1 MADDPLYRQI
11 ADDLRQQIASGRLK
25 PGSPLPSE
33 EKLKDKFAAS
43 RNTIRDA
50 VKFLISLGLVETR
63 PGQGTFVIDPPD
75 PLVTTLT
82 ANRVTGLGGGEG
94 VAYFSEAKERNPWSS
109 KPRVESQTATSEIA
123 DRLGVEEGVT
133 LISRHQERFISRQQ
147 QPATGSTRKDA
158 RKGGRTSPPA
168 AKETPELPE
177 DLAPWSLQ
185 TSYYPWDLVAG
196 GADKL
201 IKPEDIEKGTVKYLE
216 ETLGIKQTGYRDW
229 ITVRAPN
236 PNEVT
241 FFRLPSDGRIPVFEI
256 FRTAFDQE
264 RKPMRVT
271 VTIFPADRNQFII
284 DVGEVPARQY
294 ELPAE

>member
-11 ADDLRQQIASGRLK
+11 AEDLRQQIASGRLK
-25 PGSPLPSE
+25 PGSLVPSE

-109 KPRVESQTATSEIA
+109 NPRVESQTASAEIA
-123 DRLGVEEGVT
+123 ARLGVDEGT
-133 LISRHQERFISRQQ
+133 ALISRHQRRFISRQE
-147 QPATGSTRKDA
+147 QPVTSSTRNEERQSD
-158 RKGGRTSPPA
+158 RTSPA
-168 AKETPELPE
+168 AAEEAPEFPE

-185 TSYYPWDLVAG
+185 TSYYPRRLARD
-196 GADKL
+196 GADRL
-201 IKPEDIEKGTVKYLE
+201 FDPEDITEGTVKYLE
-216 ETLGIKQTGYRDW
+216 ESLGIKQTGYRDW

-256 FRTAFDQE
+256 FRTAFDQTG
-264 RKPMRVT
+264 KPMRVT

-284 DVGEVPARQY
+284 DVGDVPARQY
-294 ELPAE
+294 ELPAK

>member
-11 ADDLRQQIASGRLK
+11 AEDLRQQIASGRLK
-25 PGSPLPSE
+25 PGSLVPSE

-82 ANRVTGLGGGEG
+82 ADRVTGLGGGEG

-109 KPRVESQTATSEIA
+109 NPRVESQTASAEIA
-123 DRLGVEEGVT
+123 ARLGVDEGT
-133 LISRHQERFISRQQ
+133 ALISRHQRRFISRQE
-147 QPATGSTRKDA
+147 QPVTSSTRNEERQSD
-158 RKGGRTSPPA
+158 RTSPA
-168 AKETPELPE
+168 AAEEAPEFPE

-185 TSYYPWDLVAG
+185 TSYYPRRLARD
-196 GADKL
+196 GADRL
-201 IKPEDIEKGTVKYLE
+201 FDPEDITEGTVKYLE
-216 ETLGIKQTGYRDW
+216 ESLGIKQTGYRDW

-256 FRTAFDQE
+256 FRTAFDQTG
-264 RKPMRVT
+264 KPMRVT

-284 DVGEVPARQY
+284 DVGDVPARQY
-294 ELPAE
+294 ELPAK

>member
-82 ANRVTGLGGGEG
+82 ADRVTGLGGGEG

>member
-1 MADDPLYRQI
+1 MADPLYRQI
-11 ADDLRQQIASGRLK
+11 ADDLRQQISSGRLK

-63 PGQGTFVIDPPD
+63 PGQGTFVFDPPD

-82 ANRVTGLGGGEG
+82 ADRVTGLGGGEG
-94 VAYFSEAKERNPWSS
+94 VAYLSEAKERNPWSS
-109 KPRVESQTATSEIA
+109 KPRVESQMASAEIA
-123 DRLGVEEGVT
+123 ARLGVEEGT
-133 LISRHQERFISRQQ
+133 ALISRHQRRFISRQE
-147 QPATGSTRKDA
+147 QPVISSTRNEE
-158 RKGGRTSPPA
+158 RQSGRTSPA
-168 AKETPELPE
+168 AAEEAPEFPE

-185 TSYYPWDLVAG
+185 TSYYRRSLARD
-196 GADKL
+196 GADRL
-201 IKPEDIEKGTVKYLE
+201 FDAEDITEGTVKYLE
-216 ETLGIKQTGYRDW
+216 ESLRIKQTGYRDW

-236 PNEVT
+236 PTEVT

-256 FRTAFDQE
+256 FRTAFDQTG
-264 RKPMRVT
+264 KPMRVT

-284 DVGEVPARQY
+284 DVGDVPAPQY
-294 ELPAE
+294 EPPSR